1 MGSLSGPFLSVVVI
15 PLEPPQDPD
24 DLADDL
30 ETLLAPAHIVPLLPV
45 LIELIVESAPFS
57 IELTGLDEFTME
69 CGADSRVLLEG
80 SLPVE
85 ERRAHPV
92 ECRVVEAING
102 EEVGSGAEFST
113 RRGQALFSLG
123 PPVPNDIGPG
133 F

>member
-1 MGSLSGPFLSVVVI
+1 MRDERAEFGQ
-15 PLEPPQDPD
+15 EPGAAIHLGFYVLTVKRD
-24 DLADDL
+24 
-30 ETLLAPAHIVPLLPV
+30 ESHIVPLLPV

-113 RRGQALFSLG
+113 RRGQALFSLR
-123 PPVPNDIGPG
+123 PPVPYDIRPG